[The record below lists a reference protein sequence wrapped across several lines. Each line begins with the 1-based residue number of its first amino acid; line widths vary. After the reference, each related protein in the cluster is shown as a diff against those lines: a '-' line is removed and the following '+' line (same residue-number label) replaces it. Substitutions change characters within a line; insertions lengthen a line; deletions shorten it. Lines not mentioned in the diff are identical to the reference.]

1 MIDKKLE
8 KYIED
13 HTSNEDPVI
22 YKVNRATNLRTTLPR
37 MLSGKIQGKFL
48 EMVSKMIAPE
58 RILEIGTFTG
68 YSALC
73 LSKGLKKG
81 GRLIT
86 IESNPELEEMILGFF
101 KDAGADNSIELK
113 IGNALNIIP
122 MLKESFDLVFLDA
135 DKREYMDYYELIL
148 PNVKKGGIII
158 ADNVLWSGKV
168 IDENPDDETRALQK
182 FNDHVARDQRVE
194 QVMLSIR
201 DGLLMIRKI

>member
-101 KDAGADNSIELK
+101 KEAGEDNSIELK
-113 IGNALNIIP
+113 IGDALNIIP